1 MKITLLVAL
10 IVGLIA
16 NLINLNIMFALN
28 DGGFVA
34 FVAAAI
40 LYLLTF
46 FNLISVIVLWKNYKI
61 KSFLP
66 LIVTIL
72 FVLLLSKSSET
83 GHWLRYQKFNRNLQ
97 KYIEVYE
104 IVKSGK
110 IKESHPLGIIEIPKI
125 SKYLDGIMIIERDK
139 NGNLNETI
147 VSIGGGFPFYYSRYM
162 FKDNGK
168 NISLVRQHDDWCK
181 RR

>member
-1 MKITLLVAL
+1 MIFT
-10 IVGLIA
+10 
-16 NLINLNIMFALN
+16 LN

-34 FVAAAI
+34 FVAVAA

-46 FNLISVIVLWKNYKI
+46 INLISIIVLWKHYKI

-66 LIVTIL
+66 LIITVL

-83 GHWLRYQKFNRNLQ
+83 GHWFRYQKFNRNIS

-104 IVKSGK
+104 MVKSGK
-110 IKESHPLGIIEIPKI
+110 IKESHRLGIIEIPKI
-125 SKYLDGIMIIERDK
+125 IKYLDGIMIIDRDK
-139 NGNLNETI
+139 SGNLNETI

-162 FKDNGK
+162 FQDDGK
-168 NISLVRQHDDWCK
+168 NISLVRQHDDWCM